1 MTILLSWL
9 LIMLCLQLYLLKCVL
24 LLGQIAVNPPVCC
37 MLIIVVRPIG
47 LIDLFAQVPVRGDQS
62 DLVVA
67 SLKDK
72 PAAPHLG
79 IQERFVGPAS
89 HGAGPRMRSCL

>member
-1 MTILLSWL
+1 
-9 LIMLCLQLYLLKCVL
+9 MLCLQLYLLKCVH
-24 LLGQIAVNPPVCC
+24 PPVCC

-79 IQERFVGPAS
+79 IQERFVGPAP